1 MAPFGMGQTYSQAA
15 ILAACNVRGLTA
27 RSTDEHE
34 VVHLLDRGCIVGLF
48 SGSAESG
55 RRALGHRSI
64 IADPRERRIKDKIND
79 EIKHRQWFRPLAPMV
94 LAERVGQWFD
104 CPDDFQSPYM
114 SFAIP
119 VKPGLE
125 TRVPAIVHIDGTA
138 RVQTVHRELSPR
150 VHQLLSRWHELTGVP
165 MLVNTSFND
174 REPIVETPAD
184 ALETFLRIGM
194 DAVYFLDCHMLVS
207 KAN

>member
-1 MAPFGMGQTYSQAA
+1 
-15 ILAACNVRGLTA
+15 
-27 RSTDEHE
+27 
-34 VVHLLDRGCIVGLF
+34 
-48 SGSAESG
+48 
-55 RRALGHRSI
+55 
-64 IADPRERRIKDKIND
+64 
-79 EIKHRQWFRPLAPMV
+79 MV
-94 LAERVGQWFD
+94 LAERVGEWFD
-104 CPDDFQSPYM
+104 CPDDFRSPYM

-119 VKPGLE
+119 VRPRLE

-184 ALETFLRIGM
+184 ALETFSRIAM
-194 DAVYFLDCHMLVS
+194 DAVYFLDSHMLVS